1 MARKSKKRKFSNN
14 QTVVV
19 RFSERK
25 IVGNVIAVKP
35 IGKRFIYDVQGEDGT
50 IYTDLSVDLSMN
62 ECIDTYLTK
71 LFYQKYKIDANSIPD
86 IDQDDSE
93 LEESVTSESIIE
105 ESIIVEEEIETSNSS
120 DNDEDEDL

>member
-25 IVGNVIAVKP
+25 IVGTVIAVKP
-35 IGKRFIYDVQGEDGT
+35 VGKRFIYDVEGEDGT
-50 IYTDLSVDLSMN
+50 VYTDLSVDLTMN

-71 LFYQKYKIDANSIPD
+71 LFYQKYKIDENSIPD
-86 IDQDDSE
+86 IE
-93 LEESVTSESIIE
+93 PEGAEEEVSMAESIIE
-105 ESIIVEEEIETSNSS
+105 EPESVEEEDVTISS
-120 DNDEDEDL
+120 SEFDEDEDL